1 MTTEIYIYRNK
12 GLLKTA
18 PLTTSPSMQLSISGN
33 RSGRL
38 EVFCKI
44 DVLRYLAKFTGK
56 HLYQGLF
63 FNKVGGLNLNTYSY
77 ITPPIGCLY
86 RKQGMELTQS
96 ICHRDFIELGSD
108 EKNFKEEPLS
118 EAENK
123 ILVTFSDC

>member
-1 MTTEIYIYRNK
+1 M
-12 GLLKTA
+12 KTA
-18 PLTTSPSMQLSISGN
+18 PLTTSPSMQLSICGN

-44 DVLRYLAKFTGK
+44 DVLRNLAKFTGK